1 MKFTDIFIRRPVLA
15 CVVSLMLLVLG
26 IKSFYSLPILQ
37 YPKTENAV
45 ITITTVYYGADPQTV
60 AGFVTTPLENA
71 IAQANG
77 IDTLTSAS
85 RSGVSTITANLI
97 LNFDPDRALTEISA
111 KINSVINQL
120 PTGVQQPTMSVAI
133 GQSLDAMIIG
143 FASDDLTPNQI
154 TDYLIRN
161 VQPRLQ
167 AVQGVQTAEL
177 LGGQNFAM
185 RAWLDPEKLAA
196 YGLTAA
202 EVSAALSSNNI
213 ISGIGTTKGL
223 MVQYNL
229 TASTTLHSV
238 EEFRNLVVKQT
249 GGGIVRLA
257 DVAHVTLGADDY
269 DSSVSYN
276 GQKGVYIGIK
286 LVPSASLLSVIG
298 AVKRVLPSIQQQ

>member
-15 CVVSLMLLVLG
+15 SVVSLMLLVLG
-26 IKSFYSLPILQ
+26 IRSFYALPILE
-37 YPKTENAV
+37 YPKTQNAV
-45 ITITTVYYGADPQTV
+45 VTITTVYYGADPETI

-77 IDTLTSAS
+77 IDTLPSAS

-177 LGGQNFAM
+177 LGGQNSLPCA
-185 RAWLDPEKLAA
+185 RGWIRR
-196 YGLTAA
+196 
-202 EVSAALSSNNI
+202 SSRPM
-213 ISGIGTTKGL
+213 G
-223 MVQYNL
+223 
-229 TASTTLHSV
+229 
-238 EEFRNLVVKQT
+238 
-249 GGGIVRLA
+249 
-257 DVAHVTLGADDY
+257 
-269 DSSVSYN
+269 
-276 GQKGVYIGIK
+276 
-286 LVPSASLLSVIG
+286 
-298 AVKRVLPSIQQQ
+298 

>member
-15 CVVSLMLLVLG
+15 SVVSLMLLVLG
-26 IKSFYSLPILQ
+26 IRSFYALPILE
-37 YPKTENAV
+37 YPKTQNAV
-45 ITITTVYYGADPQTV
+45 VTITTVYYGADPETI

-71 IAQANG
+71 IAQANE

-177 LGGQNFAM
+177 LGGQNSLPCA
-185 RAWLDPEKLAA
+185 RGWIRR
-196 YGLTAA
+196 
-202 EVSAALSSNNI
+202 SSRPM
-213 ISGIGTTKGL
+213 G
-223 MVQYNL
+223 
-229 TASTTLHSV
+229 
-238 EEFRNLVVKQT
+238 
-249 GGGIVRLA
+249 
-257 DVAHVTLGADDY
+257 
-269 DSSVSYN
+269 
-276 GQKGVYIGIK
+276 
-286 LVPSASLLSVIG
+286 
-298 AVKRVLPSIQQQ
+298 